1 MRAPLAAARPD
12 PQVARWIVRELA
24 QARPRAPSL
33 IITIWGDAIAPH
45 GGAVMLP
52 GFFRLLA
59 AFGINERQGRTS
71 VFRLSREGW
80 LAGRRIGRRS
90 LYRLTVDGAR
100 RFEQAYRRIYAPPVE
115 RWDDTWELVAATGLP
130 TRRKQALRDVLA
142 WEGYGVFAPGVYAR
156 PAQSAGTLP
165 ATATAAAGAD
175 ARLLAVRAHDDPS
188 LGGASL
194 ASTIP
199 RAWDLTAI
207 ATDYRRFL
215 RRFGGVI
222 ERFRTAPEEAHD
234 PEQCFLVRTL
244 LIHAY
249 RRVLLRDPRLPGEL
263 LPLDWPGT
271 AAFALCRDFYRLTQR
286 SAEQYLSAV
295 LEGPRGSLPPATA
308 WFYDRFGGLETSST
322 ALR

>member
-1 MRAPLAAARPD
+1 MRAPLASAARPD

-24 QARPRAPSL
+24 QARLRAPSL

-45 GGAVMLP
+45 DGAVMLP

-59 AFGINERQGRTS
+59 PLGINERQARTS
-71 VFRLSREGW
+71 IFRLSREGW

-115 RWDDTWELVAATGLP
+115 RWDDGWELVAAAGVRA
-130 TRRKQALRDVLA
+130 RRKQALRDVLA
-142 WEGYGVFAPGVYAR
+142 WEGYGVFAPGLYGR
-156 PAQSAGTLP
+156 PAQPAGALP
-165 ATATAAAGAD
+165 ATAALAAGAG
-175 ARLLAVRAHDDPS
+175 ARLIAVRAQDDPS
-188 LGGASL
+188 FGGASL
-194 ASTIP
+194 ASTIAQ
-199 RAWDLTAI
+199 AWDLTTI
-207 ATDYRRFL
+207 AADYRRFL

-222 ERFRTAPEEAHD
+222 ERFRTAPAEAHD

-249 RRVLLRDPRLPGEL
+249 RRVLLRDPRLPAQL

-286 SAEQYLSAV
+286 SAEQHLLAM
-295 LEGPRGSLPPATA
+295 LEGPRGSLPPVDAA
-308 WFYDRFGGLETSST
+308 FYERFGGLCV
-322 ALR
+322 